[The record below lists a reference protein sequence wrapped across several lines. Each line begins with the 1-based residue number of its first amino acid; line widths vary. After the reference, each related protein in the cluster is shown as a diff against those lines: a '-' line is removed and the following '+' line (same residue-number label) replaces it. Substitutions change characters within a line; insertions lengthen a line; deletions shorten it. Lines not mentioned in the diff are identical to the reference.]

1 MGLLIYKTT
10 TFFRNKIFIGNHLRT
25 ATFVNNSQSEATQ
38 LFLNLPFGE
47 TMYEQMDRTCDNPFK
62 FNAKELDD
70 DTGLYYY
77 GARYYNPRLSIW
89 YGVDPLGEKYPE
101 WSPYVYT
108 LNNPIAYVDPDGKAP
123 LDIIFRGSDKKEIRI
138 KAPGKNR
145 VVDVPFALNNNKIF
159 DIGMGNDV
167 GRLAFGYTIQAGAGI
182 AAASGGNA
190 GVEMSF
196 VNFSDKTYGGYNY
209 VYAGGHLCASVGD
222 QGGASVVAGDSLFVA
237 YNNSIRAIDPGS
249 FEGKTISRG
258 VSFDVK
264 GGIGAGLNVNQFS
277 GTGNWTD
284 KGWHG
289 VSVGVSI
296 GRRSS

>member
-1 MGLLIYKTT
+1 
-10 TFFRNKIFIGNHLRT
+10 
-25 ATFVNNSQSEATQ
+25 
-38 LFLNLPFGE
+38 
-47 TMYEQMDRTCDNPFK
+47 
-62 FNAKELDD
+62 
-70 DTGLYYY
+70 
-77 GARYYNPRLSIW
+77 
-89 YGVDPLGEKYPE
+89 
-101 WSPYVYT
+101 
-108 LNNPIAYVDPDGKAP
+108 
-123 LDIIFRGSDKKEIRI
+123 
-138 KAPGKNR
+138 
-145 VVDVPFALNNNKIF
+145 
-159 DIGMGNDV
+159 MGNDA
-167 GRLAFGYTIQAGAGI
+167 GRLAFGYTMQADAGI

-209 VYAGGHLCASVGD
+209 VYAGGHLGASMGD
-222 QGGASVVAGDSLFVA
+222 QGGASVGAGGSLFVA
-237 YNNSIRAIDPGS
+237 YNNSIKAIDPGS

-296 GRRSS
+296 GVGGAVNAGSATGSVSQTYLMNAPKPTAQRSLFDRRLNSVSPVASTIMNPNPKYIHHSPQFD